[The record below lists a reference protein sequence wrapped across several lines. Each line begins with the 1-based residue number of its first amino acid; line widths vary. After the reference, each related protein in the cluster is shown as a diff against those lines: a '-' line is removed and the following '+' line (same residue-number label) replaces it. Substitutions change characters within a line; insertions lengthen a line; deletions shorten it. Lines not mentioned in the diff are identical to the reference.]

1 MASNINTTD
10 IDTEFPVP
18 GQDNDSQGFRDNFTT
33 ILENFQATKT
43 EIETLQTDTV
53 KLNADNTFLLNE
65 NDDPTLLINAN
76 FKGHSLTFY
85 SDPGGD
91 VSGAKTITYANGE
104 YQVYNLSA
112 NTEINILAN
121 GWPGTGRYAKLTLHL
136 TATTSSVLSFNNS
149 LNIKFDNQSGSWSNG
164 TLTVNSNTNPDII
177 ELWTYQ
183 GGNTIYAKHLG
194 QFS

>member
-18 GQDNDSQGFRDNFTT
+18 GQDNDSQGFRDNFAT
-33 ILENFQATKT
+33 ILENFTEAKS
-43 EIETLQTDTV
+43 EIETLQSDTV

-65 NDDPTLLINAN
+65 DDNPALLINAN
-76 FKGHSLTFY
+76 FKSHSLTQY

-91 VSGAKTITYANGE
+91 LSGSKTISYDEGE
-104 YQVYNLSA
+104 YQVYNLSTD
-112 NTEINILAN
+112 TEINIDASA
-121 GWPGTGRYAKLTLHL
+121 WPNTGRYAKLTLHL
-136 TATTSSVLSFNNS
+136 TATTSSVLSFNS
-149 LNIKFDNQSGSWSNG
+149 GLNIKVDNQSGSWSNE
-164 TLTVNSNTNPDII
+164 TITINSDTNPDII